1 MGHARRGGR
10 GLAPHSLLESA
21 EVIAI
26 ENAASVQA
34 MLESLKRLLP
44 VIEY

>member
-1 MGHARRGGR
+1 
-10 GLAPHSLLESA
+10 
-21 EVIAI
+21 VIAI

-34 MLESLKRLLP
+34 MFESLKRLLP